1 MTIRFVWPVA
11 CALLL
16 AGSAL
21 AGTGGSTRPP
31 GTSVPEPAAL
41 ALLGIGVAGIL
52 AIRHRGKK
60 TDRGA
65 IIATAAGTPVTQ
77 SAAIQ
82 GRRSRS

>member
-16 AGSAL
+16 VGSAL
-21 AGTGGSTRPP
+21 AGTGGSTGTP

-52 AIRHRGKK
+52 AIRHRGKR
-60 TDRGA
+60 D
-65 IIATAAGTPVTQ
+65 
-77 SAAIQ
+77 
-82 GRRSRS
+82 